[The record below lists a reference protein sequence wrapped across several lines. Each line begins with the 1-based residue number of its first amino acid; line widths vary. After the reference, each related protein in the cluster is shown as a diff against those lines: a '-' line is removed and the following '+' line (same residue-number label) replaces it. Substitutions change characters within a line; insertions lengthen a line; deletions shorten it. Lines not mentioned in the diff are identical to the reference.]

1 MDYKEYFSNISLLK
15 WGTLGMDVQV
25 IYRRDSHHQEP
36 RKAKRLRFFMGTAC
50 EKPALLAPHLRL
62 LVSGSVR

>member
-1 MDYKEYFSNISLLK
+1 
-15 WGTLGMDVQV
+15 MDVQA